1 MGILDSIKGWRARIK
16 SAGRVICLKA
26 AIFTIPPS
34 VIGLVVY
41 WSQEGSVKAANIA
54 GGVSAVVAIS
64 AAFYVLHPRLNYW
77 LLPHKTR
84 RDHNT
89 YVAWLTLT
97 ISNARVVLAGSR
109 GCGGARTNA
118 LGTVHLTSRSL
129 PTVPP
134 SLIDTHFGGPA
145 DLIEEIA
152 GFQKVAEE
160 VIGTRER
167 ALEDPR
173 LTYQMNLI
181 TALGLLL
188 RGVGYELGGHGHV
201 TDLWEQNLADWVMCA
216 QRQYRALKRP
226 LGAAAT
232 EDQLLTLLDR
242 LHTHEFNAN
251 ATKPLREGDLVRIRT
266 SETEWIDT
274 LKLTSDPVIVD
285 RRETGLPV
293 WKLEVVDA
301 VGAEAEFTC
310 DRTAFEPAPSG

>member
-1 MGILDSIKGWRARIK
+1 MGILVGIKGWLTRIK
-16 SAGRVICLKA
+16 HAGRVAYLKA

-34 VIGLVVY
+34 IIGLVVF

-54 GGVSAVVAIS
+54 GGVSAVVAII

-77 LLPHKTR
+77 LLPHRTR

-97 ISNARVVLAGSR
+97 VSNARVLLAGSR
-109 GCGGARTNA
+109 GNAGARTDA
-118 LGTVHLTSRSL
+118 LGIVHLTSGSL
-129 PTVPP
+129 PNVP
-134 SLIDTHFGGPA
+134 SSAIDIHFGGPA
-145 DLIEEIA
+145 DLMEQIT
-152 GFQKVAEE
+152 GFQRVAEG
-160 VIGTRER
+160 VIGTRGR

-181 TALGLLL
+181 TALGHLL
-188 RGVGYELGGHGHV
+188 RGVGYELGGHGYV
-201 TDLWEQNLADWVMCA
+201 TDLWEQNLGDWVMCA

-226 LGAAAT
+226 LGSAAA
-232 EDQLLTLLDR
+232 EDQLLNLLDR

-251 ATKPLREGDLVRIRT
+251 AVQPLKEGDLVRFRIP
-266 SETEWIDT
+266 EVEWIDT

-293 WKLEVVDA
+293 WRLEVVDA
-301 VGAEAEFTC
+301 VGTEAVFTC
-310 DRTAFEPAPSG
+310 DRTVFEPAPSG